1 MTFHQRLWLFLPP
14 VVLCVVDAA
23 LTLRGQPREYW
34 SGDFSQALEFNP
46 LGHVLLAHHP
56 LTFAIG
62 VAVYLAFFLMLVQL
76 LSARLAIFIAFALS
90 IGHAIGGAGWLMRE
104 GVVGCLLALGLI
116 VAAERLVG
124 LSWQRG
130 GVGKL
135 EPRPA

>member
-34 SGDFSQALEFNP
+34 SGDFSHALEFNP

-62 VAVYLAFFLMLVQL
+62 VAIYLTFFLMLVQL
-76 LSARLAIFIAFALS
+76 LSARLAIFTTFALS
-90 IGHAIGGAGWLMRE
+90 VGHAIGGAGWLVRE
-104 GVVGCLLALGLI
+104 GMIGCLLALGLI

-124 LSWQRG
+124 FSCIKAS
-130 GVGKL
+130 V
-135 EPRPA
+135 EA